1 MRIQQYIRVAYT
13 TTTTSLQQCVYTSY
27 IWHCCYQITAVE
39 LNTLLHMKMLS
50 SQYLFNFY
58 YFIVQF
64 QLNPPE
70 MLM

>member
-1 MRIQQYIRVAYT
+1 MRIQQYIHVAYT

-27 IWHCCYQITAVE
+27 IWHCCYQITVE